1 MKIFVFAIS
10 ILILISATYSQSPWI
25 QPVNN
30 LYSQIS
36 VNVIP
41 EYDIIY
47 LRDGME
53 RHLPRKLSDITVQA
67 WFEYGFL
74 PATTAIFSLP
84 YKILKAGDAAR
95 ELNSPPVTKSGSFSA
110 PGTIEFGVRHS
121 LLTRRVIVSGQVL
134 FELKT
139 SQYDMST
146 GLRSGYDAWGIAP
159 LLSLGYSKEDFY
171 TFVYSGTGF
180 RSNNYSSFFRGG
192 FESGYK
198 IIGQLWI
205 AGFIDIVHSFRNG
218 SYTPSVTNFSTV
230 FYIDEQEYVAWG
242 IKAII
247 SLAQNNYGI
256 VATLAGAATGNN
268 VAKSPSINLG
278 FFYKFNSF

>member
-74 PATTAIFSLP
+74 PK
-84 YKILKAGDAAR
+84 KISED
-95 ELNSPPVTKSGSFSA
+95 SA
-110 PGTIEFGVRHS
+110 FWV
-121 LLTRRVIVSGQVL
+121 
-134 FELKT
+134 K
-139 SQYDMST
+139 
-146 GLRSGYDAWGIAP
+146 
-159 LLSLGYSKEDFY
+159 
-171 TFVYSGTGF
+171 
-180 RSNNYSSFFRGG
+180 
-192 FESGYK
+192 
-198 IIGQLWI
+198 
-205 AGFIDIVHSFRNG
+205 
-218 SYTPSVTNFSTV
+218 
-230 FYIDEQEYVAWG
+230 
-242 IKAII
+242 
-247 SLAQNNYGI
+247 
-256 VATLAGAATGNN
+256 
-268 VAKSPSINLG
+268 
-278 FFYKFNSF
+278 